1 MLTFVMLLIGS
12 KVQIFF
18 EPETVWKDIFQHLS
32 HPFATQYR
40 LLLKCFLAAR
50 SKKYYSF
57 FTRSAKFSCE
67 IQILHQYDSFESH
80 KVSFSS
86 SQGAQSQKWN
96 DLQHNNYI
104 KLHAMP
110 QTHCGSQSFHKLKIF
125 TNKFSN
131 IFCLG
136 FPRRKQYTSL
146 LREISSTSFIYEL
159 QLLRTAFKRYQRVD
173 FKFSLVPK
181 KVPSVISF
189 PILKFCEIPNFDFE
203 IQSL

>member
-110 QTHCGSQSFHKLKIF
+110 QTSEVCF
-125 TNKFSN
+125 TNIDFQHSKTMNENSMKY
-131 IFCLG
+131 CG
-136 FPRRKQYTSL
+136 VKQKQSK
-146 LREISSTSFIYEL
+146 EI
-159 QLLRTAFKRYQRVD
+159 LRT
-173 FKFSLVPK
+173 
-181 KVPSVISF
+181 
-189 PILKFCEIPNFDFE
+189 PI
-203 IQSL
+203 